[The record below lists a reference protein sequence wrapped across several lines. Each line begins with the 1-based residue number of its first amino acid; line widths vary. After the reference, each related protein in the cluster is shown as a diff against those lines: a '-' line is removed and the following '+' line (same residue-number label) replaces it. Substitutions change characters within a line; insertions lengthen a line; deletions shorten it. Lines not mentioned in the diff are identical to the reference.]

1 MAWLEFRES
10 TEGCEEAQ
18 KAGREMTLSILD
30 FPPKQWEYGTR
41 SPGLQ
46 GSSTPKMPSLWS
58 ISKQGALSVTPP
70 DSTTAQ
76 KTPQPSAPPTH
87 THAMS
92 LLPHSI
98 SRHHQ
103 VSLDTFL
110 AKPRVDILPTVLT
123 AWTVCQV
130 HYVIFL
136 SDSEPLKNVSDSLLP
151 LLTHASFSPAS
162 CISLYTS
169 FFLLQI
175 FSGLFCTHVLSGNQS
190 EFTSAILGC
199 AVQTGDWKKVH
210 V

>member
-58 ISKQGALSVTPP
+58 ISKQGALSVMPSPPNIVTVTPP

-103 VSLDTFL
+103 VSLDTSL

-123 AWTVCQV
+123 A
-130 HYVIFL
+130 
-136 SDSEPLKNVSDSLLP
+136 
-151 LLTHASFSPAS
+151 
-162 CISLYTS
+162 
-169 FFLLQI
+169 
-175 FSGLFCTHVLSGNQS
+175 
-190 EFTSAILGC
+190 
-199 AVQTGDWKKVH
+199 
-210 V
+210 